1 MSDYKAKYLKYK
13 KKYLNLKNDLE
24 GGKPKVTQHDIEWLE
39 FCNYYKLSM
48 SECNKLKK
56 GAGPHVPLGSVAGG
70 RHVAKAGY
78 DYEKFKK
85 EGAGKVKEG
94 KDKEMTLALAKARED
109 YKSVVA
115 EARARRKK
123 QGKESRGEKRKGKES
138 RGEKRKGRQMTLR
151 ERKHQ
156 LRMEEMQRKKK
167 EEAKQKRREE
177 FEKEKKA
184 ALDEASRK
192 HEEYLRLH
200 PEEIRYV

>member
-78 DYEKFKK
+78 DYEKFEK

-109 YKSVVA
+109 YKAVVA
-115 EARARRKK
+115 EARARRK
-123 QGKESRGEKRKGKES
+123 GKGKGK
-138 RGEKRKGRQMTLR
+138 RRMTIREKKYQA
-151 ERKHQ
+151 
-156 LRMEEMQRKKK
+156 RMEEMQRKKK

-200 PEEIRYV
+200 PEEIIWV